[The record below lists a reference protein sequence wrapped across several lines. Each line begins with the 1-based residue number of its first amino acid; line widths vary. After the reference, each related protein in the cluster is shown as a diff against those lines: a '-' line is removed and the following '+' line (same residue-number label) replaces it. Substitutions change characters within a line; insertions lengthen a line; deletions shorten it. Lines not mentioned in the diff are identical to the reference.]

1 MEHDALNNAL
11 NDALNDALKDTLLH
25 FKPEPG
31 LNQETDIEN
40 FFLIHKKRTNK
51 LDHCVSQPFC
61 CYIMQGS
68 KQTVL
73 GDTTY
78 QYSAGQ
84 ALVSGVDM
92 PSASCVLNPNVQ
104 EDFLAVFFYLNRETL
119 MDLSLKMK
127 HDEDT
132 ASSCSPIFSFQ
143 ADDDFRQALKRLM
156 DLMYKPEQIPV
167 MAPII
172 MRELHYLLLL
182 LPNGH
187 SLRSLALNGSPNSR
201 IARAITLMK
210 DNISSALHVSEL
222 AKQVNM
228 SVSTLHRHFKNVTG
242 ISPLQYHK
250 KLRLYEAQ
258 RLMLV
263 DKEGVASAAMT
274 VGYESPNQFSREYKR
289 LFGESP
295 HRDIQN
301 KMMQNGW
308 GAQ

>member
-1 MEHDALNNAL
+1 MEQDVLNNAL
-11 NDALNDALKDTLLH
+11 NNDLKDTLLH

-31 LNQETDIEN
+31 LNQETGIEN

-51 LDHCVSQPFC
+51 LEHCVSQPFC

-73 GDTTY
+73 GETTY
-78 QYSAGQ
+78 HYGAGQ
-84 ALVSGVDM
+84 ALVAGVDM
-92 PSASCVLNPNVQ
+92 PSASCVLNPNAQ

-119 MDLSLKMK
+119 MDLTLKMK
-127 HDEDT
+127 GDDT
-132 ASSCSPIFSFQ
+132 ASSYSPIFSFQ
-143 ADDDFRQALKRLM
+143 ADDDFRHALKRLM

-182 LPNGH
+182 TPDGR
-187 SLRSLALNGSPNSR
+187 SLASLALNNSPSSR

-210 DNISSALHVSEL
+210 ENISSALHVSEL

-301 KMMQNGW
+301 KMLQHGW
-308 GAQ
+308 GVQ

>member
-1 MEHDALNNAL
+1 MEQDVLNNAL
-11 NDALNDALKDTLLH
+11 NNDLKDTLLH

-31 LNQETDIEN
+31 LNQETGIEN

-51 LDHCVSQPFC
+51 LEHCVSQPFC

-73 GDTTY
+73 GETTY
-78 QYSAGQ
+78 YYGAGQ

-92 PSASCVLNPNVQ
+92 PSASCVLNPNAQ

-119 MDLSLKMK
+119 MDLTLKMK
-127 HDEDT
+127 GDDT

-143 ADDDFRQALKRLM
+143 ADDDFRHALKRLM

-182 LPNGH
+182 TPDGR
-187 SLRSLALNGSPNSR
+187 SLASLALNNSPSSR

-210 DNISSALHVSEL
+210 ENISSALHVSEL

-301 KMMQNGW
+301 KMLQHGW
-308 GAQ
+308 GVQ